1 MLPDILLHADFWFYV
16 CVGFIAQMV
25 DGALGMAYGTLS
37 TSVLLA
43 TGMPPLTASASV
55 HTAQFFTTGI
65 SSLSH
70 YYFKNVNGRL
80 MAMLAMSGV
89 AGGVGGAVLLTMID
103 GKILKPWISAYLMVL
118 GLVILW
124 RIIFGRKSPAP
135 DRDKKRQMVPLGI
148 IGGFLDALGGGGW
161 GPIVTTSLMVK
172 GRDPRI
178 VIGSVNTAEFFVKTT
193 IATVFIT
200 TIGLN
205 FHDVVLGLLVGGIIA
220 APLGA
225 FILRFIEPQVLMA
238 CVGTLIVALSGFVF
252 IQTFFL

>member
-1 MLPDILLHADFWFYV
+1 MLPDMLLHADFWSYV
-16 CVGFIAQMV
+16 CVGFLAQMV

-43 TGMPPLTASASV
+43 AGVPPLTASASV

-70 YYFKNVNGRL
+70 YYFKNVNRRL
-80 MAMLAMSGV
+80 MIMLAFSG
-89 AGGVGGAVLLTMID
+89 AVGGIGGAMLLTMID
-103 GKILKPWISAYLMVL
+103 GKILKPWISAYLMAL
-118 GLVILW
+118 GIIILW
-124 RIIFGRKSPAP
+124 RIIFGRKSAPP

-193 IATVFIT
+193 IATTFIT

-225 FILRFIEPQVLMA
+225 FILRFIKPQILMA
-238 CVGTLIVALSGFVF
+238 CVGTLIVALSGFVL
-252 IQTFFL
+252 IQTLFL